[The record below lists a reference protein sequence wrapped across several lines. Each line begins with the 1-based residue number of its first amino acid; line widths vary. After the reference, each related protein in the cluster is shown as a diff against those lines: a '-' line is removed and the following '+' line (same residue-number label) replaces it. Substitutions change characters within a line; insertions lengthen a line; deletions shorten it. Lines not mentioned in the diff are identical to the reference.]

1 MKFFVVQKKEKTL
14 KDVISEIRVMFEL
27 YTDEN
32 ELMKLAEDILKKEG
46 KNKVIIDRECEK
58 IGMTIEECAAYLGV
72 SKQLVAELV
81 KLDDFPCI
89 KFKRRILINK
99 LGLNEWMNNNIGK
112 FLDY

>member
-46 KNKVIIDRECEK
+46 K
-58 IGMTIEECAAYLGV
+58 
-72 SKQLVAELV
+72 
-81 KLDDFPCI
+81 I
-89 KFKRRILINK
+89 K
-99 LGLNEWMNNNIGK
+99 
-112 FLDY
+112 